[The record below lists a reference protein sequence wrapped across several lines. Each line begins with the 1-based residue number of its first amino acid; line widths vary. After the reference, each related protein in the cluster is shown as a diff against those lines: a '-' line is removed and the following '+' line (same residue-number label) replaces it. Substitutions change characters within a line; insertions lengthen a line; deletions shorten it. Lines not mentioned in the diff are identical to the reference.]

1 MTRRQVLYVG
11 KSVNLRNRVRSY
23 FTAAEKRPR
32 MEEMVRIST
41 GVETTVCRTPL
52 EAEVLELRLIAAHA
66 PRYNRRSKFP
76 ERQQWLKLTDEAFPR
91 LSIVRQVAPPASTGS
106 SPTCPTATA

>member
-1 MTRRQVLYVG
+1 M
-11 KSVNLRNRVRSY
+11 
-23 FTAAEKRPR
+23 
-32 MEEMVRIST
+32 RIST